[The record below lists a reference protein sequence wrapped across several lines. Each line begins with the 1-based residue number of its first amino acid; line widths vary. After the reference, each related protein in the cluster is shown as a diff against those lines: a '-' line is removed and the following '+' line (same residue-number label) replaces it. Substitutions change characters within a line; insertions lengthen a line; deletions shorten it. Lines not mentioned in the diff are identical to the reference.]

1 MPPVSKRLRLWR
13 SLPGTICKRAST
25 IPADDLHTRM
35 GKPPLVEGF
44 GFSIGKEV
52 DGNPPFEIDE
62 DRSIAP
68 PAAKRKI
75 IHAQYPRRGHLALLL
90 LANQPQERI
99 RTGLSPHSI
108 NQPLAGFPSPS
119 ANPMSVK
126 SSVRRVVRRAEG
138 ATTLGKRGV
147 EDLPHTFLILAEK
160 APHMQFQ
167 PHRPTRA
174 ISKSATQ
181 RT

>member
-1 MPPVSKRLRLWR
+1 
-13 SLPGTICKRAST
+13 
-25 IPADDLHTRM
+25 
-35 GKPPLVEGF
+35 
-44 GFSIGKEV
+44 
-52 DGNPPFEIDE
+52 
-62 DRSIAP
+62 
-68 PAAKRKI
+68 
-75 IHAQYPRRGHLALLL
+75 LL

>member
-1 MPPVSKRLRLWR
+1 MDLPRFGR
-13 SLPGTICKRAST
+13 SLPCPFCKRASA
-25 IPADDLHTRM
+25 IPTDDLHTGM
-35 GKPPLVEGF
+35 GQQPLFEGF
-44 GFSIGKEV
+44 GFAIGKEV

-99 RTGLSPHSI
+99 RTGLSPYSI

-119 ANPMSVK
+119 A
-126 SSVRRVVRRAEG
+126 
-138 ATTLGKRGV
+138 
-147 EDLPHTFLILAEK
+147 
-160 APHMQFQ
+160 
-167 PHRPTRA
+167 
-174 ISKSATQ
+174 
-181 RT
+181 